1 MKCWLPGHLN
11 REEQRSRGTCWGR
24 PSLRFLVMACFSAV
38 VKVQKTLTH
47 NNQFCRS
54 FKLKKEEYKVIK
66 MQLHLLEAHD
76 IHDLYLSPQQSPMV
90 LPISPPMH
98 VDQTCVNT

>member
-1 MKCWLPGHLN
+1 M
-11 REEQRSRGTCWGR
+11 
-24 PSLRFLVMACFSAV
+24 RFLVMACFSAL

-54 FKLKKEEYKVIK
+54 FKLKKEEYKVIN
-66 MQLHLLEAHD
+66 MQLHLFEAHD
-76 IHDLYLSPQQSPMV
+76 IHVLYLSPQQSPKV